1 VSRRVR
7 IERNIYESTRADGRR
22 VIEIGY
28 RDSTGKQRWKVL
40 GPVGIKQARA
50 ERDSL
55 LGRRGKGELVKPSPR
70 LRFAEAAAKWLEQ
83 LDVRPTTRSTYESD
97 VRVHLL
103 PRWGRRRLDAITV
116 DDAARLVTE
125 LRRQGRAEWTISG
138 VLKAGSLIF
147 GFARRRLGWA
157 GHNPIAGLD
166 KSERPKTGQAARRR
180 IYQDGELEQ
189 TLAAA
194 LEPWR
199 TLFALAAVTGARLSE
214 LLALRW
220 QDIDLADPDDATITT
235 TAQVDRKGR
244 RQPLK
249 TNAAER
255 TIELP
260 RQLAAILLAH
270 KAASPY
276 KRPGAFVFCTRSGR
290 PLGQRN
296 VLRALRLA
304 QTKAVDGKGRPAFPA
319 LQDGARARDAAP
331 NFHGFRHSAAS
342 EAIAAGDSV
351 EEVSWQ
357 LGHKN
362 SQVTRTVYVQEIASA
377 ERRAR
382 RRGAMEKRY
391 GAMLETPPGSAAG
404 SARPQQTA
412 ADPAAGEGEV
422 VDLERKRGK
431 AQ

>member
-1 VSRRVR
+1 MSRRRVR
-7 IERNIYESTRADGRR
+7 IERNLYGSIRADGRR
-22 VIEIGY
+22 VLEIGY
-28 RDSTGKQRWKVL
+28 RDSTGKQRWRVL
-40 GPVGIKQARA
+40 GEVGIKQARA

-70 LRFAEAAAKWLEQ
+70 LRFGDAAAQWLEQ
-83 LDVRPTTRSTYESD
+83 LDVRPTTRATYESG

-125 LRRQGRAEWTISG
+125 LRRQRRAEWTISG

-147 GFARRRLGWA
+147 GFARRRLEWA
-157 GHNPIAGLD
+157 GQNPIAGLD
-166 KSERPKTGQAARRR
+166 KSERPKTSQAARRR
-180 IYQDGELEQ
+180 IYHDGELEQ
-189 TLAAA
+189 TLAVAHGV
-194 LEPWR
+194 WR
-199 TLFALAAVTGARLSE
+199 VLFALAAVTGARLSE

-220 QDIDLADPDDATITT
+220 QDVALTDPNDATVTV
-235 TAQVDRKGR
+235 TAQVDRQGR
-244 RQPLK
+244 RQLLK
-249 TNAAER
+249 TDAAER

-260 RQLAAILLAH
+260 RQLAAMLLEH

-276 KRPGAFVFCTRSGR
+276 KRPGQLVFCTRSGR
-290 PLGQRN
+290 ALGQRN

-304 QTKAVDGKGRPAFPA
+304 QTKAVDGKGRPTFPA
-319 LQDGARARDAAP
+319 LHNGARARDAAP

-342 EAIAAGDSV
+342 EAISAGDSV

-382 RRGAMEKRY
+382 RRAAMEERY
-391 GAMLETPPGSAAG
+391 GAMLEAHVEATWKRQA
-404 SARPQQTA
+404 A
-412 ADPAAGEGEV
+412 ADGSRPGGSDARV
-422 VDLERKRGK
+422 VALERIRDGR
-431 AQ
+431 Q